1 VKNAAIVGSH
11 LLVAGSCSQKT
22 MSVADTTMY
31 MDKSKPRRIRRLK
44 GFTLLELLVVISIIA
59 LLSSILLPCLVGA
72 KRKALELFAMQVE
85 VDEEGKVLLEIHD
98 LSHRKV
104 QDDVYMIRIDRR
116 RKCRVV
122 LKKPHPSGM
131 KLIRR
136 DGEHY
141 IQWRPKVEDI
151 GVHVVTVVF
160 EGEEVS
166 EQEISIYVFNEE
178 LLEAER
184 EDTSAADQR

>member
-1 VKNAAIVGSH
+1 MVTVGH
-11 LLVAGSCSQKT
+11 MKMRKDRSQ
-22 MSVADTTMY
+22 
-31 MDKSKPRRIRRLK
+31 LK
-44 GFTLLELLVVISIIA
+44 GTVRVQGFTLLELLVVMSIIA